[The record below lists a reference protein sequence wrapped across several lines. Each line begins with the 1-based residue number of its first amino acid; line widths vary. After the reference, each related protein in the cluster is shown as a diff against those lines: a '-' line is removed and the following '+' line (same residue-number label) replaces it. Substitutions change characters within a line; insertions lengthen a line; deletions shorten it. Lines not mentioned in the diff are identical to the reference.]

1 MNWQRLGLIFPLIVF
16 ILLGVFLWRGLSLHP
31 HRIPSALINK
41 PAPVFTLSDVEN
53 TANTFSNKDLIGHVS
68 LVNVWA
74 SWCISCRVEHPV
86 LVDIARTSHVP
97 IYGID
102 YKDSR
107 VNARHWL
114 KTYGNPYTKIGFDP
128 HGNVAINWGVYG
140 TPETFVIDKH
150 GIIRDKFIGP
160 ITPNDWK
167 EKLLPEV
174 EKLKHEK

>member
-1 MNWQRLGLIFPLIVF
+1 MNWQRLGLIFPLLTF
-16 ILLGVFLWRGLSLHP
+16 ILLAAFLWRGLSLHP

-41 PAPVFTLSDVEN
+41 PVPTFTLSDVIN
-53 TANTFSNKDLIGHVS
+53 SKNTFSNKDLMGHVS

-86 LVDIARTSHVP
+86 LVDIANSHRVA

-107 VNARHWL
+107 ANARHWL
-114 KTYGNPYTKIGFDP
+114 KTYGDPYTKIGFD
-128 HGNVAINWGVYG
+128 HNGNAAINWGVYG

-160 ITPNDWK
+160 ITPSDWK

-174 EKLKHEK
+174 EKLQHEK